1 MSISIPQ
8 TLLAT
13 LQAAFDVEAKRVA
26 RDAAKLLRVPEKDV
40 LDVIKKVPK
49 VQFKVIDDSEIPT
62 SCPVFKRSASTT
74 VLTRCRAPCILG
86 TGRCSYHQK
95 QSTIPDVPDTKKPL
109 TRVKRLQESDPV
121 LWCDE
126 ETRKIYNDSG
136 EEVGQLT
143 EDDTVEVYIFDA
155 TA

>member
-1 MSISIPQ
+1 MSVSIPQ

-13 LQAAFDVEAKRVA
+13 LQAAFDAEAKRVA

-40 LDVIKKVPK
+40 LEVIKKVPK

-62 SCPVFKRSASTT
+62 SCPIFKRSASTT

-86 TGRCSYHQK
+86 TGRCAHHQK
-95 QSTIPDVPDTKKPL
+95 QSIVPDVPDTKKPL
-109 TRVKRLQESDPV
+109 TRVKRLQESDQE

-126 ETRKIYNDSG
+126 EAHVIYNAAG
-136 EEVGQLT
+136 EQVGQLT
-143 EDDTVEVYIFDA
+143 EDDTIEIYELDE